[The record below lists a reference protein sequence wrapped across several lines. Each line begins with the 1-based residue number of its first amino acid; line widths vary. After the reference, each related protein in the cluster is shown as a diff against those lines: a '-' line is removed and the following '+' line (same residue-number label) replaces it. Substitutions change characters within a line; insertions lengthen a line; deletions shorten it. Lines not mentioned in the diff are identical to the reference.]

1 MDTFFIKFKD
11 NMLLFLSE
19 HQMKIIVFFA
29 VLIFGYILLK
39 VFNGMAGKMLKHSK
53 VSFTA
58 SHFLSGLIK
67 GFLRVIYIIVLL
79 SIAGV
84 PMTSFIAILSA
95 AGLAVALALQGNLS
109 NFASGMMLITFRPFE
124 VGDYIESQGISGTV
138 KEIQVLYTHLL
149 TPDNRKVIIPNSD
162 LTQSRVINF
171 TSEAIRRLDLVISVD
186 YHSDIEKVK
195 ALIHEVILKEEGILR
210 EPMHLVR
217 LGKQGE
223 SSLDFDV
230 KVWVYKENYWDVH
243 YTLQEEIK
251 KTFNENGIEIPFPH
265 RSIIIKQ

>member
-1 MDTFFIKFKD
+1 
-11 NMLLFLSE
+11 MLQFLSD

-39 VFNGMAGKMLKHSK
+39 VLNGMTGRMLKHSK
-53 VSFTA
+53 VSSTA
-58 SHFLSGLIK
+58 SHFLGGLIK
-67 GFLRVIYIIVLL
+67 GFLRIIYIIVLL

-95 AGLAVALALQGNLS
+95 AGLAIALALQGNLA
-109 NFASGMMLITFRPFE
+109 NFASGMMLITLKPFE
-124 VGDYIESQGISGTV
+124 AGDYIESQGVSGTV

-162 LTQSRVINF
+162 LTQSRVMNF
-171 TSEAIRRLDLVISVD
+171 TSEATRRLDLVMSVD
-186 YHSDIEKVK
+186 YKSDIQKVK
-195 ALIHEVILKEEGILR
+195 DLIHEVISKEQGILK

-230 KVWVYKENYWDVH
+230 KVWINKENYWAVN
-243 YTLQEEIK
+243 YALNENIK
-251 KTFNENGIEIPFPH
+251 KAFDENGIEIPFPH
-265 RSIIIKQ
+265 RSIIIKRL